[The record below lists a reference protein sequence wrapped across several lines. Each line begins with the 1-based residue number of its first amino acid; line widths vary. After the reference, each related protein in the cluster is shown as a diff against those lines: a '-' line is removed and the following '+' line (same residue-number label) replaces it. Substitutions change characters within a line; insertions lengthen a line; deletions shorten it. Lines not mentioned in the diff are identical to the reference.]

1 MGGNLQKGKS
11 TSPQQNN
18 KTQAKPQLFDVSEN
32 ELVKKADLGNY
43 RWFYSPFFI
52 NWELYN
58 LLSEEQKKKAIWIIF
73 PLEQC
78 YEIERSY
85 TNKYPYE
92 KNSEIIIF
100 NYLQNQ
106 HILVENKDN
115 SLVNKGLVKRD
126 QPNNILYLENL
137 SRFDTYNLLNYFDN
151 ECSSYEYNLL
161 NNLGIVSYDIIFN
174 FFQFN
179 PQDKLVAKFLATNII
194 CNQKLAQF
202 LNNDY
207 QDYIKTNF
215 FEFQSVPFTLEI
227 IKKILLF
234 DFEKETVFVNYYL
247 NDLNEQNF
255 NTYIIKMF
263 LESSDFNRHIIEFST
278 KCSKKNI
285 NYTTYYLCL
294 LSILVNLNKTKDQW
308 DKKDI
313 KSYMY
318 IPKNENILQKNF
330 YENNYYFSPNLLI
343 TSKNKFNNIALIDKN
358 IRKKYDEIE
367 IRVPRKYS
375 EINYHPLFNNNEFD
389 LEDFSLYNEQN
400 IVFPLNSIFKC
411 LNVNSNKGKI
421 ILEFADYSYWN
432 PILYLTKDN
441 KKRYNIVEDGFKY
454 LTDEQRNQIYLAR
467 VRSKESKLI
476 GGLINLRELEIFDD
490 IEPKTDIKNI
500 VCYFNSF
507 KKVSCL
513 TIVGNNMGNKE
524 CAKLSEGLAY
534 LKELR
539 ILNLSFNSLTDNN
552 ISKFSFDAN
561 TKMEV
566 LNLKGNNITD
576 AGLDLIK
583 KEFIKLKNLKE
594 INLCD
599 NQFGDKGFK
608 ILISIIENLKNLKI
622 LSIPNCGIS
631 KVGLQ
636 FLSDCLTK
644 EAKSDLMQNLEC
656 INLISNPI
664 GDDCENFLIKI
675 FSNLNQLKKYNIG
688 QTQITKYSKHR
699 IFIAMHKINKNWYLD
714 YEGGWYKLSPDDLEE
729 VYLFKNVI
737 KENKIPLRFDNFN
750 IKWAKRNA
758 KKYRNKLNFDFSKC
772 DLNDDNISIFNEF
785 INFFPNVRN
794 IDLSLNQNITNKGFI
809 LLSDGLKNLMNLSK
823 INLSSNCLNDEGL
836 KSVFKFMDK
845 ESRIHYIDLSWN
857 DITEEGFSFLCK
869 HVTNNNLKIKEI
881 NVCGNQIND
890 DGFKALLE
898 EVKIGSFNYLRKINF
913 SNNLLGDDSMFIFF
927 GQFKNFVNLEY
938 IDLSYNNITDNGV
951 IGFSSIVNDL
961 IDNINFIDISN
972 NKLSEALKYFF
983 EETGI
988 PFNIKY

>member
-1 MGGNLQKGKS
+1 M
-11 TSPQQNN
+11 
-18 KTQAKPQLFDVSEN
+18 
-32 ELVKKADLGNY
+32 
-43 RWFYSPFFI
+43 
-52 NWELYN
+52 
-58 LLSEEQKKKAIWIIF
+58 
-73 PLEQC
+73 
-78 YEIERSY
+78 
-85 TNKYPYE
+85 
-92 KNSEIIIF
+92 
-100 NYLQNQ
+100 
-106 HILVENKDN
+106 
-115 SLVNKGLVKRD
+115 
-126 QPNNILYLENL
+126 
-137 SRFDTYNLLNYFDN
+137 
-151 ECSSYEYNLL
+151 
-161 NNLGIVSYDIIFN
+161 
-174 FFQFN
+174 
-179 PQDKLVAKFLATNII
+179 
-194 CNQKLAQF
+194 
-202 LNNDY
+202 
-207 QDYIKTNF
+207 
-215 FEFQSVPFTLEI
+215 
-227 IKKILLF
+227 
-234 DFEKETVFVNYYL
+234 
-247 NDLNEQNF
+247 
-255 NTYIIKMF
+255 
-263 LESSDFNRHIIEFST
+263 
-278 KCSKKNI
+278 
-285 NYTTYYLCL
+285 
-294 LSILVNLNKTKDQW
+294 
-308 DKKDI
+308 
-313 KSYMY
+313 
-318 IPKNENILQKNF
+318 
-330 YENNYYFSPNLLI
+330 
-343 TSKNKFNNIALIDKN
+343 
-358 IRKKYDEIE
+358 
-367 IRVPRKYS
+367 
-375 EINYHPLFNNNEFD
+375 
-389 LEDFSLYNEQN
+389 EDFSLYNEQN

-664 GDDCENFLIKI
+664 GDDCENCLIKI

-737 KENKIPLRFDNFN
+737 KENKIPLRFDDFN